1 MNNTIVEY
9 KIKNNNSSLGV
20 EILDFE
26 YDHIFDDARVSDLR
40 NLWLNYSIII
50 FKDLKLSHQQL
61 ENFSLA
67 FGNFGNDPYID
78 SIDGHDNII
87 EVRREADEKAP
98 PFGASWH
105 SDWSFQECPPSATLL
120 HSKIIPP
127 TGGDTFFI
135 NTHEAYADLSN
146 DINSLE
152 DLNNKAFESIEN
164 STRPVF
170 DNLDKPSNLD
180 GIINISD
187 PIITTSENSSTKA
200 LFYTGEKLYGD
211 SVTERHSESISL
223 LGSKKFI
230 EISQNIVDKFNLTSG
245 KCSMVQD
252 DMEVT
257 LSYKINDNLPDDLI
271 YIPINRRDLN
281 KFNFSKEITF
291 LPSRVEE
298 ALNVN

>member
-1 MNNTIVEY
+1 MNNTIVKY

-127 TGGDTFFI
+127 IGGDTFFI
-135 NTHEAYADLSN
+135 NTHKAYADLPN
-146 DINSLE
+146 DIKQKIKNLMVSHSAIRPYADDGFYALE
-152 DLNNKAFESIEN
+152 KDKDRSMKIIPSPKA
-164 STRPVF
+164 
-170 DNLDKPSNLD
+170 
-180 GIINISD
+180 
-187 PIITTSENSSTKA
+187 
-200 LFYTGEKLYGD
+200 
-211 SVTERHSESISL
+211 
-223 LGSKKFI
+223 
-230 EISQNIVDKFNLTSG
+230 
-245 KCSMVQD
+245 
-252 DMEVT
+252 
-257 LSYKINDNLPDDLI
+257 
-271 YIPINRRDLN
+271 
-281 KFNFSKEITF
+281 KEIF
-291 LPSRVEE
+291 LHPLVRTHPETRKKSLFINQVYSIAIEG
-298 ALNVN
+298 LNEKESNELLTTLFLHMDQQKYIYKHRWESNMLIMWDNRCVNHCAQGGYQGYKRLLHRTTLAGDRPF